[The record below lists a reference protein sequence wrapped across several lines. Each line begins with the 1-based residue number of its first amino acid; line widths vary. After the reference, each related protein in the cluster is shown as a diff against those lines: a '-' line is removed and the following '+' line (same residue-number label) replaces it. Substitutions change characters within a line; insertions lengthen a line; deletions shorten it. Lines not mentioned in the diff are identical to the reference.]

1 MGNTISDSLS
11 SMLTPYLLIFVA
23 VFIACYLLFS
33 KSNLPPGPVKLPLIG
48 NLWWFPIQLWKKRR
62 IPEAIWE
69 EAKKH
74 GDIVHFTIGNENM
87 IVIHGYDAIQDAF
100 VRHAEDYSSRPSR
113 LMDFVRSEAP
123 GNGVVFESGT
133 PWKNIR
139 RFTMQ
144 ALKDFGVGKTS
155 LEQKILVEVDA
166 ATDVLNAAAG
176 KPTDVRLLTSMMITN
191 VIYGIV
197 FGKRFE
203 YTDKSYHEIIEKL
216 DILFHEG
223 TPIDPTSLV
232 PKFVWK
238 LLNSKEREE
247 GNERNK
253 AASSWLRKHI
263 LREIEL
269 HEETFHADN
278 IRDFVDLF
286 VQTKQR
292 GEDNALFTVNNIFY
306 VIMDL
311 FIAGSETT
319 SNTLN
324 WTILYMQEYPEV
336 QERCQQ
342 EIYEKYGER
351 SVTWADRGTLPYV
364 EATLMEIQRLSNIAE
379 FTVPHTSE
387 KETMFRGYRIPKN
400 SLIQGSLLS
409 SNMDPKHWDEPET
422 FSPDRFLQDGKIKK
436 NTAFIPFSL
445 GPRVCLGENLAKME
459 LFLIFTN
466 FLQRFTFQREDDTSG
481 HSFNK
486 IFAQLTS
493 APLPYKTRPLSR
505 SSMED

>member
-74 GDIVHFTIGNENM
+74 GDIVHFTIGKENM

-197 FGKRFE
+197 FGKR
-203 YTDKSYHEIIEKL
+203 
-216 DILFHEG
+216 
-223 TPIDPTSLV
+223 
-232 PKFVWK
+232 
-238 LLNSKEREE
+238 
-247 GNERNK
+247 
-253 AASSWLRKHI
+253 
-263 LREIEL
+263 
-269 HEETFHADN
+269 
-278 IRDFVDLF
+278 
-286 VQTKQR
+286 
-292 GEDNALFTVNNIFY
+292 
-306 VIMDL
+306 
-311 FIAGSETT
+311 
-319 SNTLN
+319 
-324 WTILYMQEYPEV
+324 
-336 QERCQQ
+336 
-342 EIYEKYGER
+342 
-351 SVTWADRGTLPYV
+351 
-364 EATLMEIQRLSNIAE
+364 
-379 FTVPHTSE
+379 
-387 KETMFRGYRIPKN
+387 
-400 SLIQGSLLS
+400 
-409 SNMDPKHWDEPET
+409 
-422 FSPDRFLQDGKIKK
+422 
-436 NTAFIPFSL
+436 
-445 GPRVCLGENLAKME
+445 
-459 LFLIFTN
+459 
-466 FLQRFTFQREDDTSG
+466 
-481 HSFNK
+481 
-486 IFAQLTS
+486 
-493 APLPYKTRPLSR
+493 
-505 SSMED
+505 